1 MLSVTFSCVVVSYSL
16 IFDPIIV
23 KIMVTLMLKGGKVKR
38 VTALLM
44 VCFLVSIYSTASFN
58 VARTTFAPF
67 ETETETWTRTKRTR
81 PWSDQGTNRKPFST
95 TPIKNREPLEY
106 LQDDPSEWRGPD
118 DPHHILLLG
127 LTFDQ
132 PRITVPYVAGSL
144 SYVLGMPSSDA
155 EEHAAFAKEEGMSI
169 LGTWPRKECLEL
181 GEKLQL
187 RDLVCRVVP
196 GTPAGAQ
203 GWQAKNGAGANVWDV
218 PFLSE

>member
-1 MLSVTFSCVVVSYSL
+1 
-16 IFDPIIV
+16 
-23 KIMVTLMLKGGKVKR
+23 MVTLVLKGAKVKKIT
-38 VTALLM
+38 VGLIFY
-44 VCFLVSIYSTASFN
+44 FLVSIHSTTSFQ
-58 VARTTFAPF
+58 VARTTFAPY
-67 ETETETWTRTKRTR
+67 ETETETTKRTR
-81 PWSDQGTNRKPFST
+81 PWSDQGMNRKPLST
-95 TPIKNREPLEY
+95 TPIKNRDPLEY

-127 LTFDQ
+127 VTFDR

-144 SYVLGMPSSDA
+144 SYVLGMPSGEA

-181 GEKLQL
+181 GGKLQL

-203 GWQAKNGAGANVWDV
+203 GWQAKNGADNNVWDV